1 MALGVRVFVMVWAVC
16 VCITTPAQAWP
27 GIVTYVSDG
36 DTVWVQPLHGGE
48 AHKVRLLGID
58 APEICQPW
66 GPQSR
71 AALHAA
77 LQGQV
82 VEVRARTRD
91 SYGRL
96 LAQLT
101 RQGNDV
107 GTQYRSGIYFT
118 TPKQE
123 SEARTLI
130 QELTGET
137 VFGHPIVTE
146 VLPLARY
153 SAAEDYHQD
162 FFARNPHQ
170 GYCLA
175 VAAPKVA
182 KFRQTFSRLA
192 R

>member
-1 MALGVRVFVMVWAVC
+1 MTVASLFQQCDALLRWRLWRSCVFLVVVGSTLSTAL
-16 VCITTPAQAWP
+16 AWP
-27 GIVTYVSDG
+27 GIVTHVSDG
-36 DTVWVQPLHGGE
+36 DTVWVQPLQGGE

-107 GTQYRSGIYFT
+107 GAWMVG
-118 TPKQE
+118 
-123 SEARTLI
+123 
-130 QELTGET
+130 
-137 VFGHPIVTE
+137 
-146 VLPLARY
+146 
-153 SAAEDYHQD
+153 
-162 FFARNPHQ
+162 Q
-170 GYCLA
+170 GYAWSYSYKSNAGPYEALQLHA
-175 VAAPKVA
+175 QTQHLGLFSDGRALQPRW
-182 KFRQTFSRLA
+182 FRKRFGSCHTPGS
-192 R
+192 